1 MDKMLKNI
9 TLIMTTIIFITIL
22 LFSFFYDSNVYYH
35 DNTVLSIIFSI
46 ITMFIWLIIYI
57 FINKKIKNIT
67 RKNEM
72 IFLIIYFI
80 IVSIIQCI
88 VLKQLSVTPGWDF
101 GVVFSH
107 AESYAL
113 NGVKSVSY
121 PEYFQLFPNNIM
133 LFILSVIFI
142 KLGLIFNIKPL
153 FSVYILNILFIDLSL
168 LLLYLTIKKMKDRK
182 SAIFGL
188 ILSFSFLPLFLYT
201 PIIYSDTL
209 SLFIP
214 ILFVY
219 LYLNIDREEVLT
231 KKNIALF
238 VLVGILLFFG
248 KEIKITSLIIFI
260 AIIIDYLIKNF
271 KIKKFI
277 PVITSFTIFLVC
289 ELSFKVL
296 IVNNNAFQFKVND
309 SGSIPISHWIMMGV
323 EDIDKDNSSRNSYGG
338 YNESD
343 YNETKK
349 YSTNEEKVKYNINE
363 FFSRVKKMGF
373 IGYSNYLV
381 HKAVNTWTDGY
392 YFSNVAISINP
403 KHKNSKLYR
412 LLLENESTTKIFR
425 ALTQG
430 VQYALIIIIISG
442 CIFKIKKKDNEQYY
456 IQLTIV
462 GLVIFFLLWENR
474 SRYIFNYIP
483 IFILIIVGF
492 YNNFKEKVWNEKCL
506 KVKEK

>member
-1 MDKMLKNI
+1 MDKILKNI
-9 TLIMTTIIFITIL
+9 TLTMTTIIFIVIL
-22 LFSFFYDSNVYYH
+22 LFSFFYDSNVFYH
-35 DNTVLSIIFSI
+35 DNPFLSVIFSI
-46 ITMFIWLIIYI
+46 ITMFIWLIICM
-57 FINKKIKNIT
+57 FVDKKIKNIT
-67 RKNEM
+67 RKNGV

-80 IVSIIQCI
+80 VVSIIQYI
-88 VLKQLSVTPGWDF
+88 VLKKLSVTPGWDF
-101 GVVFSH
+101 GVVFSN
-107 AESYAL
+107 AEFYAL
-113 NGVKSVSY
+113 NGGKSVPY
-121 PEYFQLFPNNIM
+121 PEYLQLFPNNIM
-133 LFILSVIFI
+133 LFVLYVIFI
-142 KLGLIFNIKPL
+142 KFGFIFNIKPL
-153 FSVYILNILFIDLSL
+153 FSVYILNVLFIDLSL
-168 LLLYLTIKKMKDRK
+168 LILYLTIKKMKDRK
-182 SAIFGL
+182 SAVFGL

-219 LYLNIDREEVLT
+219 LYLNIDKEKVLT
-231 KKNIALF
+231 KKNIILF
-238 VLVGILLFFG
+238 ALVGILLFFG

-260 AIIIDYLIKNF
+260 AIIIDYLTKNF

-277 PVITSFTIFLVC
+277 LVIISFTIFFVC
-289 ELSFKVL
+289 ELSFKVF
-296 IVNNNAFQFKVND
+296 IVNSNAFQFKVND
-309 SGSIPISHWIMMGV
+309 SKSIPISHWIMMGV
-323 EDIDKDNSSRNSYGG
+323 EDIDKDNSGRNSYGG
-338 YNESD
+338 YNASD
-343 YNETKK
+343 YNETTK

-363 FFSRVKKMGF
+363 FSSRVKKMGF

-392 YFSNVAISINP
+392 YFSNVALSINP
-403 KHKNSKLYR
+403 RHKNSKLYR
-412 LLLENESTTKIFR
+412 LLLENESTTKMFR

-483 IFILIIVGF
+483 IFILIIVEF
-492 YNNFKEKVWNEKCL
+492 YNNFKEKLWNKKSF
-506 KVKEK
+506 KV